1 VTAAVPVGA
10 IFSSDSLARIQVPV
24 GVVTAGHDRWL
35 RTPFHA
41 GRVLRD
47 CRACTALADLPG
59 AAHMDLL
66 APFPP
71 SLAQAVAARQPVGG
85 ELQTGFNP
93 AEREAAFQA
102 VADFHRRH
110 LGP

>member
-1 VTAAVPVGA
+1 
-10 IFSSDSLARIQVPV
+10 
-24 GVVTAGHDRWL
+24 
-35 RTPFHA
+35 
-41 GRVLRD
+41 
-47 CRACTALADLPG
+47 
-59 AAHMDLL
+59 MDLL